1 MKFQV
6 LNLLL
11 LLTLAEESCKVDSDC
26 LSLNHCSNDTCI
38 HKDLFPLSSLEI
50 LSIFVMTIVSM
61 IANAGGVGGSTMI
74 LSLMLSLHNFDQHLC
89 VGMTQVFIFA
99 GTSTAVLLKFRD
111 RHPTRDRPLIY
122 YDALMEIVSPLLAGV
137 SVGVMVNPT
146 FPSWLIMALLTV
158 LVGFLAVNMLIKSL
172 KLYRSESLSKAELQ
186 EKIQN
191 QKTSE
196 IEEKDKIEGGQT
208 SKNESEVVSNKE
220 KNEESDNYQIDYEE
234 DVDDEE
240 EEEGENVN
248 EGGKDKPSEHAE
260 TIPANIS
267 TKDNNSHETTKDRDH
282 SELEEKLKKIY
293 FHEKKT
299 ISWFHL
305 IFFLVLEAVSIF
317 FSAVKGSS
325 TSKSVI
331 GIEQCSAGY
340 FGINA
345 AYFSFMLAMAAF
357 ASVYL
362 VRKTR
367 VCEQT
372 NYNFDSGDIRW
383 TYLKCLI
390 IILVAFGAGIAV
402 GLLGLGGGNV
412 IGPLLL
418 GFGVRPE
425 VSTISSLFTILL
437 SSSTAALQLI
447 ISKQINLQ
455 YAGWF
460 YWQSVLGSLAGILIL
475 RRYAAKKQR
484 MSLLIMCLAAILF
497 FSFIII
503 PIVGSLNAVK
513 QAEDGTF
520 QLGFKKTC

>member
-1 MKFQV
+1 
-6 LNLLL
+6 
-11 LLTLAEESCKVDSDC
+11 
-26 LSLNHCSNDTCI
+26 
-38 HKDLFPLSSLEI
+38 
-50 LSIFVMTIVSM
+50 
-61 IANAGGVGGSTMI
+61 
-74 LSLMLSLHNFDQHLC
+74 
-89 VGMTQVFIFA
+89 
-99 GTSTAVLLKFRD
+99 
-111 RHPTRDRPLIY
+111 
-122 YDALMEIVSPLLAGV
+122 
-137 SVGVMVNPT
+137 
-146 FPSWLIMALLTV
+146 MALLTV

-172 KLYRSESLSKAELQ
+172 KLYRSESLSKAQLK
-186 EKIQN
+186 EKIEN
-191 QKTSE
+191 QKISE
-196 IEEKDKIEGGQT
+196 IEMKDKIEGGQT
-208 SKNESEVVSNKE
+208 SKNELEVISDKE

-234 DVDDEE
+234 DEE
-240 EEEGENVN
+240 EEEGENAN
-248 EGGKDKPSEHAE
+248 EGGKDKLSEHTE

-267 TKDNNSHETTKDRDH
+267 AKDSNSHETTKDKDH
-282 SELEEKLKKIY
+282 SGLEEKLKKIY
-293 FHEKKT
+293 FHEKKI

-460 YWQSVLGSLAGILIL
+460 YWQSVLGSIVGILVL

-497 FSFIII
+497 LSFIII

>member
-1 MKFQV
+1 MKTQI
-6 LNLLL
+6 LILLIL
-11 LLTLAEESCKVDSDC
+11 ITSAEESCKFDSDC
-26 LSLNHCSNDTCI
+26 LSLNHCSNYICL
-38 HKDLFPLSSLEI
+38 HKDLFPLGKLEI

-137 SVGVMVNPT
+137 SVGVMINPT
-146 FPSWLIMALLTV
+146 FPSWLIMALLTI
-158 LVGFLAVNMLIKSL
+158 LVGFLAVNMLVKSIR
-172 KLYRSESLSKAELQ
+172 LYKSESLSKAQIKE
-186 EKIQN
+186 EIQL
-191 QKTSE
+191 KDSRTLE
-196 IEEKDKIEGGQT
+196 IEGKNAIKESQS
-208 SKNESEVVSNKE
+208 SKNASEPQNNNGS
-220 KNEESDNYQIDYEE
+220 NEESGNYQIDYEE
-234 DVDDEE
+234 EE
-240 EEEGENVN
+240 QEENPSNGE
-248 EGGKDKPSEHAE
+248 KDLIPEHIE
-260 TIPANIS
+260 TVPANIS
-267 TKDNNSHETTKDRDH
+267 SKESNSPETTNYK
-282 SELEEKLKKIY
+282 SQFELEDKLKKIY

-305 IFFLVLEAVSIF
+305 IFFLVLEVVSIF

-331 GIEQCSAGY
+331 GIAQCSSGY

-357 ASVYL
+357 ASIYL

-367 VCEQT
+367 ICEQT
-372 NYNFDSGDIRW
+372 NYNFDSGDIKW
-383 TYLKCLI
+383 TYFKCLI

-447 ISKQINLQ
+447 ISGQINLQ

-460 YWQSVLGSLAGILIL
+460 YWQSVLGSIVGILVL
-475 RRYAAKKQR
+475 RKYAAKKQR